1 VILNSIKTSTR
12 RERQENKM
20 PKLREIDIDYD
31 QIRELVFQLAFSKK
45 MALIREIVQDKR
57 YQEDFYSFTESLAQ
71 KYNIPDMNELELDA
85 FLHG

>member
-1 VILNSIKTSTR
+1 
-12 RERQENKM
+12 M

-57 YQEDFYSFTESLAQ
+57 YQEDFYSFTESLVQ